1 MLQQKINWINN
12 LKAFGILA
20 VILGHIASP
29 FGIFIYSWHMPL
41 FFILAGFFIR
51 FDLTTKDFII
61 KDFKRLMIPYFIFAI
76 VGLALETIKRIGLH
90 RESLNYLNE
99 IQGIFI
105 WMDMPSLINTYGFVL
120 WFLPS
125 LFFAR
130 VLLVS
135 INKYIQNI
143 FSQLI
148 VITIL
153 FIGSFYINLPFGVD
167 NAMNALLFVFIG
179 NIFFRFYQDNKII
192 YLLPFIALGLYFIFS
207 IPTLDMASKNYGNVI
222 VNIIFALAMVGTFI
236 VIFKKFDLQNK
247 TLTLWG
253 GNTMLLF
260 IIHPY
265 TNNIAH
271 IIVEKLQ
278 LGDWYLKFFIS
289 LILLQGVLLIKLR
302 FDGRGIFRYV

>member
-1 MLQQKINWINN
+1 MTNKINWINN

-76 VGLALETIKRIGLH
+76 VGLILETIKRIGLH

-192 YLLPFIALGLYFIFS
+192 ETS
-207 IPTLDMASKNYGNVI
+207 D
-222 VNIIFALAMVGTFI
+222 
-236 VIFKKFDLQNK
+236 
-247 TLTLWG
+247 
-253 GNTMLLF
+253 
-260 IIHPY
+260 
-265 TNNIAH
+265 
-271 IIVEKLQ
+271 
-278 LGDWYLKFFIS
+278 
-289 LILLQGVLLIKLR
+289 
-302 FDGRGIFRYV
+302 